1 MLQSLQLKQ
10 FTVFG
15 KAQFDFADGLNVI
28 VGENGLGKTHVLKAG
43 YCLLDVLARGRRE
56 SGSETPSK
64 KYLQAALSRKLRN
77 VFRPDALGRLAR
89 RRRGVNRAEVTW
101 GSGPVGD
108 CSISFTTKSDS
119 EVDLDTT
126 PKSWV
131 DSLPVYLPAREVMS
145 IYPGFVSLYETTH
158 VEFDETLRDIC
169 ILLGAPLTKGPRE
182 ARSRKLL
189 ASLEAEMGGSV
200 DLDKDGR
207 FYLAT
212 SEGRVEMHLVAE
224 GLRKLAAIARLIAT
238 GSLLDKGALFWDE
251 PESNL
256 HPRLIKEVAA
266 TIVRVAQSG
275 VQVFIGTHSLF
286 LLRELEMILE
296 KSKVGTRYFGLHRG
310 SSGVAVAQGES
321 IDDVGDLGVLDEEL
335 QQSKR
340 FLAQGA

>member
-15 KAQFDFADGLNVI
+15 KAQFDFADGLNII

-119 EVDLDTT
+119 EVDLDT
-126 PKSWV
+126 
-131 DSLPVYLPAREVMS
+131 
-145 IYPGFVSLYETTH
+145 
-158 VEFDETLRDIC
+158 
-169 ILLGAPLTKGPRE
+169 
-182 ARSRKLL
+182 
-189 ASLEAEMGGSV
+189 
-200 DLDKDGR
+200 DGR

-238 GSLLDKGALFWDE
+238 GSLLDKGALFWEE